1 MSRLLKSELTR
12 DFGRIAP
19 FSDAVVAVAM
29 TALVLPLLDIKI
41 DETGGWTKFF
51 DQYGNQIG
59 AFFYGFFVIAVYW
72 AVHHRIWG
80 SAQGSS
86 IVLLWLNMFWLLGI
100 VLIPLGTVLLYEN
113 DGETPLL
120 GGQIF
125 CAILFLVSLAM
136 GLLIYVIAN
145 DTRVSN
151 GGLAPQ
157 PFLWTQ
163 RYAIVW
169 GLAWA
174 AVAWFG
180 AEALAW
186 LWVAGLLM
194 FPLSA
199 YTPRAQRAWEQ
210 QRARELG
217 TDLTQG

>member
-1 MSRLLKSELTR
+1 M
-12 DFGRIAP
+12 
-19 FSDAVVAVAM
+19 
-29 TALVLPLLDIKI
+29 
-41 DETGGWTKFF
+41 
-51 DQYGNQIG
+51 
-59 AFFYGFFVIAVYW
+59 
-72 AVHHRIWG
+72 
-80 SAQGSS
+80 
-86 IVLLWLNMFWLLGI
+86 LLWLNMFWLVGI
-100 VLIPLGTVLLYEN
+100 VLILLGTVLLYEN

-151 GGLAPQ
+151 GGLPRNLPMDPAV
-157 PFLWTQ
+157 
-163 RYAIVW
+163 RDRV

-194 FPLSA
+194 FPERL
-199 YTPRAQRAWEQ
+199 YPKAQRAWEQ
-210 QRARELG
+210 QRAREPVPTSRRADVSPSGRPGFLRYLKRP
-217 TDLTQG
+217 DR